1 MPLRTTTRMS
11 DPPAD
16 LGYQK
21 PILDFGNALNL
32 NVSDGVSAIGMS
44 RRGYSPSSGRLKVGT
59 KPKSSWPR
67 PSRESDL
74 PRVAGAG
81 SFVSGVPH
89 AEVNRGGFVLEQ
101 RPDDLDGTLA
111 GGEHRAT
118 GQIERWVLDVIAGHG
133 FQAMLG

>member
-74 PRVAGAG
+74 PRVAGRRLIRFRSATRR
-81 SFVSGVPH
+81 SES
-89 AEVNRGGFVLEQ
+89 RRL
-101 RPDDLDGTLA
+101 RP
-111 GGEHRAT
+111 RAAA
-118 GQIERWVLDVIAGHG
+118 R
-133 FQAMLG
+133 